1 MKKIQSQIVIEKLLK
16 DGEISRNY
24 ALKNF
29 ITSRLGAWIN
39 ILVSEGWKFDSH
51 KSKDGDVIYHGRY
64 VKSKYGTD
72 FVYTLVSAP
81 KRFRKNA

>member
-1 MKKIQSQIVIEKLLK
+1 MKKYQSQIIIEKLLK

-24 ALKNF
+24 ALKNY
-29 ITSRLGAWIN
+29 ISRLGAWIN